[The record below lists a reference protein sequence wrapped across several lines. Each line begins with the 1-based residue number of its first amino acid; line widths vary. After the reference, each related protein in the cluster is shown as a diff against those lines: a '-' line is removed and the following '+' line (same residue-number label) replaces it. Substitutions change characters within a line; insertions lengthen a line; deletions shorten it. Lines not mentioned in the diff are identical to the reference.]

1 MKSLVRDVMTTDVVT
16 VEPWTP
22 FKDIVTQLAEHRI
35 SATPVLDPEGDVLGV
50 VTEADLLLKQEH
62 ADLELNAPLAWN
74 RRRRLERE
82 KAAAAVAGELM
93 TTPAVTV
100 SPTATITEAARRM
113 HTAGVKRL
121 PVVNDAG
128 RLVGIVSRADLL
140 KVFVRTDEA
149 IWREIMDDVIV
160 RDFMLDPSR
169 FFIDVVDGVVVLQGR
184 IERSRLIPLLIRAV
198 HAVEGVLGVEDR
210 LTPTWTTATTPTWRW
225 PTPGCGPEL
234 APPSVGVTFTE
245 ALVRPPNLTGD
256 AARSPEART

>member
-82 KAAAAVAGELM
+82 KAAAAAAGELM

-210 LTPTWTTATTPTWRW
+210 LTADVDDRDDAD
-225 PTPGCGPEL
+225 L
-234 APPSVGVTFTE
+234 ALAYPRMR
-245 ALVRPPNLTGD
+245 A
-256 AARSPEART
+256 